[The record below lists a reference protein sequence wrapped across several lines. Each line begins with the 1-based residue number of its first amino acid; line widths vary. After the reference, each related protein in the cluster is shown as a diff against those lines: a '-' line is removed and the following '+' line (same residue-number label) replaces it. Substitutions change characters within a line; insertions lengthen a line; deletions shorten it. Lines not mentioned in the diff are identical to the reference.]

1 MVRVFCHLE
10 CSVAGGLG
18 DAAVRGDL
26 EVGDVSGPTAD
37 ALTTAIEHLELCIA
51 LRESHA
57 GVVGYLKCPSG
68 ADDAGLI
75 GCVDDLRVGPT
86 GGI

>member
-1 MVRVFCHLE
+1 VVRVLGHLE
-10 CSVAGGLG
+10 CSVASGLG

-26 EVGDVSGPTAD
+26 EVGRVRGPAAD

-57 GVVGYLKCPSG
+57 GVVGCLK
-68 ADDAGLI
+68 
-75 GCVDDLRVGPT
+75 
-86 GGI
+86 